1 MEQQLDTNAVTA
13 AVTALTATETQIN
26 RQLNA
31 LRQGARNLQKD
42 WNSQAG
48 YAALS
53 RFYDILSGN
62 DARSQ
67 VLRNYIALL
76 SGQVSPGYQSAV
88 QANTR
93 LSDLYK

>member
-1 MEQQLDTNAVTA
+1 MEQHVDTNAITA
-13 AVTALTATETQIN
+13 AVTALTATDTQIN
-26 RQLNA
+26 GQLNG
-31 LRQGARNLQKD
+31 LQQRVRNLQKD

-53 RFYDILSGN
+53 RFCDILSGN

-67 VLRNYIALL
+67 VLQNYITVLSAL
-76 SGQVSPGYQSAV
+76 VAPGYQNAV
-88 QANTR
+88 QTNTR